1 MDNLEIYNYQLSII
15 NIHDLYPFPLILSFR
30 YEGSKTGRCA
40 YCNHYPTKHK
50 NLSNYKVASQ
60 IIQNQTDGSETQS
73 SSPPNNNNLTSQEF
87 AALHNNHEQRIQS
100 KQRKQQNHPNTPN
113 PFNNNNNKNKSQS
126 MNYRIVGSTLVA
138 IPKKSSPQQIPADA
152 QQLATPAVL
161 KLSQQTDNNSNNNSN
176 GSVIEVVS
184 VVVRTN
190 YQATDFTREM
200 SLKEG
205 ELLGVIDHS
214 DEYWWKGFKKDDLE
228 KRLAYFP
235 RDCVQITDYTSLD
248 SLMDY
253 EGR

>member
-1 MDNLEIYNYQLSII
+1 
-15 NIHDLYPFPLILSFR
+15 
-30 YEGSKTGRCA
+30 
-40 YCNHYPTKHK
+40 
-50 NLSNYKVASQ
+50 
-60 IIQNQTDGSETQS
+60 
-73 SSPPNNNNLTSQEF
+73 
-87 AALHNNHEQRIQS
+87 
-100 KQRKQQNHPNTPN
+100 
-113 PFNNNNNKNKSQS
+113 
-126 MNYRIVGSTLVA
+126 MNYRIVGATLVA
-138 IPKKSSPQQIPADA
+138 IPKQSSPQQIRADP
-152 QQLATPAVL
+152 QLATPAL
-161 KLSQQTDNNSNNNSN
+161 ITLSQQTDNNNSNNSN
-176 GSVIEVVS
+176 GNIEVVS

-190 YQATDFTREM
+190 YQATDLTREM